1 MSDPRLLTGREPARA
16 LRARVRER
24 VASLEAPD
32 APLTL
37 AIVRAGDDG
46 ASVGYARQI
55 RRACER
61 TGIAAD
67 EHALP
72 GDSGTAPIVE
82 RVRALAADDRVHGI
96 LLQLPLPGGVDVRA
110 IAEAIPATKDIDR
123 ATPAGLGHL
132 FAGISG
138 AAPATAAAV
147 DALLA
152 HYQIKL
158 EGREVVVI
166 GRSNVVGKPAAMLA
180 LRRNA
185 TVTICHSRTRD
196 LPSVARRADVL
207 IVAIGRKHFIDQ
219 RYVKSN
225 AVVIDAG
232 TNYEGESV
240 YGDVDFEAVAP
251 HVAAITPVPGG
262 VGPLTTYTLL
272 DNLVQLVEQ
281 TRSDGRPDR

>member
-16 LRARVRER
+16 LSARLRER
-24 VASLEAPD
+24 VASSGDPD

-61 TGIAAD
+61 TGVAAV

-72 GDSGTAPIVE
+72 GDSGTDQILE
-82 RVRALAADDRVHGI
+82 RICALAADDRVHGI
-96 LLQLPLPGGVDVRA
+96 LLQLPLPDGAEVRA
-110 IAEAIPATKDIDR
+110 IIDAIPATKDVDR
-123 ATPAGLGHL
+123 ITPAGLGEL
-132 FAGISG
+132 FAGVSTT
-138 AAPATAAAV
+138 APATAAAV
-147 DALLA
+147 DALLT
-152 HYQIKL
+152 HYEIEL
-158 EGREVVVI
+158 EGLEVVVI
-166 GRSNVVGKPAAMLA
+166 GRSNVVGKSAAMLA

-196 LPSVARRADVL
+196 LAATARRADVL
-207 IVAIGRKHFIDQ
+207 IVAVGRKHFIDK
-219 RYVKSN
+219 RYVKNN
-225 AVVIDAG
+225 AVVIDVG

-251 HVAAITPVPGG
+251 HVGAITPVPGG
-262 VGPLTTYTLL
+262 VGLLTTYTLL
-272 DNLVQLVEQ
+272 DNLVQIVEP
-281 TRSDGRPDR
+281 TRSDGRPAR